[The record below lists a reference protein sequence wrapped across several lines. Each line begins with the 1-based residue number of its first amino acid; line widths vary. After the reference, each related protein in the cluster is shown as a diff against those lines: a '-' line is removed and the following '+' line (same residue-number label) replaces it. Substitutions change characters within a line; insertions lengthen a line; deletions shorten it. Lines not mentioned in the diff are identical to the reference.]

1 MKNWVHIGGAQF
13 FSVLLLL
20 FVGTGT
26 GFLCYLIGVRAPW
39 FFGALISMIA
49 ITLAVPKRSRHR
61 LLFPEILP
69 RCAIAGISLIFGTKV
84 ADFVSLELLSHWLS
98 FAAVIVFVFVAQ
110 FCGFFYLHYVAGFSK
125 TTAWYSATPGGL
137 VESVS
142 SAQDA
147 SGDKDVIF
155 MMHLLRIMLILISL
169 PLLYSLWFGFAPQT
183 EIRIFSSNLPGGLAV
198 FTKFSLI
205 IGLTYYLAGYL
216 PIPGARILVPFFVGI
231 GTTVF
236 QETVPI
242 GSSLL
247 VVVVQILL
255 GCSLGL
261 RVGRVPYVKIAQ
273 LLGHAI
279 VNCIIVLF
287 IGVFLGGALALT
299 GGPPLW
305 YVGLIMAPAG
315 VAEMGIIAISLD
327 ADPIGVIFHHIL
339 RIGTSIL
346 VLPSVFRLY
355 LASGR

>member
-1 MKNWVHIGGAQF
+1 MKNWVHFDVAQF
-13 FSVLLLL
+13 FIVLLLL
-20 FVGTGT
+20 FVGTNT

-39 FFGALISMIA
+39 FFGALISIIA
-49 ITLAVPKRSRHR
+49 ITLATPVKSRDR

-84 ADFVSLELLSHWLS
+84 AGFVSSDLLTQWVS
-98 FAAVIVFVFVAQ
+98 FAAVILFVFIAQ
-110 FCGFFYLHYVAGFSK
+110 FCGFFYLHFVAGFSK
-125 TTAWYSATPGGL
+125 STAWHSATPGGL
-137 VESVS
+137 VESVAS
-142 SAQDA
+142 GQDA
-147 SGDKDVIF
+147 KGDKDVIF
-155 MMHLLRIMLILISL
+155 MLHLLRIMLILISL
-169 PLLYSLWFGFAPQT
+169 PLLYSVWFGFVPQSET
-183 EIRIFSSNLPGGLAV
+183 RIFSSNLSGGIAV
-198 FTKFSLI
+198 FAKFSLI
-205 IGLTYYLAGYL
+205 IGLTYYLASYL
-216 PIPGARILVPFFVGI
+216 PIPGARIIIPFFVGI
-231 GTTVF
+231 GIGLL

-261 RVGRVPYVKIAQ
+261 RVGRVPYSKIVQ

-279 VNCIIVLF
+279 VNCTILLIIAVL
-287 IGVFLGGALALT
+287 LGGALALV

-315 VAEMGIIAISLD
+315 VAEMGVIAISLD

-346 VLPSVFRLY
+346 ILPSVFRLHQ
-355 LASGR
+355 AFVR